1 MAIEEI
7 EKLLRDAQVKDIF
20 DQISFAN
27 RSAALGCLQRIA
39 TVPKVMP
46 KLSSALRSV
55 LHALSTAADA
65 DRALVNFERFT
76 YKVSNP
82 VAMWEYLHSNPRVIE
97 KLATLFPEANFLP
110 RFYFVTLITW
120 NVGRS
125 TNVLLDQKLQLDF

>member
-46 KLSSALRSV
+46 KLSSALRPV
-55 LHALSTAADA
+55 LQALSTAADA

-97 KLATLFPEANFLP
+97 KLATLFSPFSE
-110 RFYFVTLITW
+110 
-120 NVGRS
+120 
-125 TNVLLDQKLQLDF
+125 